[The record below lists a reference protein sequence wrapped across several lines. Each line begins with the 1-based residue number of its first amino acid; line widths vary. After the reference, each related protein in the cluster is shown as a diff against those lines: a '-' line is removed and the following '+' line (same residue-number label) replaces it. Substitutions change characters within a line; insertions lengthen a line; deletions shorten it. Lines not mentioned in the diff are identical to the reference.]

1 MTGRHLHFAANMRE
15 SRRIRADVRAAAAAL
30 GAAEDVCDVLALV
43 VDELVNNAIEHG
55 ASYRQAGQD
64 LRLSIGLVDQ
74 QLALDFFDPEMPDD
88 QVVELGRAMRAAA
101 EGLPSLESERGRGL
115 FLISIYMAELRVD
128 VAAQGGLHLHG
139 RLASG

>member
-55 ASYRQAGQD
+55 ASYRQTGQD
-64 LRLSIGLVDQ
+64 LRR
-74 QLALDFFDPEMPDD
+74 ADD
-88 QVVELGRAMRAAA
+88 LLHLHRVVGVEADEVEAA
-101 EGLPSLESERGRGL
+101 EGRGVLVLLADRL
-115 FLISIYMAELRVD
+115 AAAVDLD
-128 VAAQGGLHLHG
+128 VAGLAG
-139 RLASG
+139 RRARDVRT